1 MSKFER
7 YQKTTDSYY
16 VYPHK
21 HCKQCGQMIEES
33 LTYCPECYQK
43 VKERMDKKKTK
54 KKKQKIKKTDNDP
67 NINEK
72 N

>member
-7 YQKTTDSYY
+7 HQKKGDSYY

-33 LTYCPECYQK
+33 LTYCDECYQK
-43 VKERMDKKKTK
+43 LKEK
-54 KKKQKIKKTDNDP
+54 KKKKKDKKLKIKKSN
-67 NINEK
+67 NASENNEES
-72 N
+72 